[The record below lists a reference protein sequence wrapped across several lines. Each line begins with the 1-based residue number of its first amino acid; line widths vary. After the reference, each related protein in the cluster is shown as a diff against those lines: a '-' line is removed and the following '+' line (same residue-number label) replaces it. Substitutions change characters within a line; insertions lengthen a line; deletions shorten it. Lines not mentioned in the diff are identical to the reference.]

1 MIKVPLDIPAFT
13 ADLLRRKEL
22 IDKSL
27 ELLLPPAD
35 TDPAVIHEAMHY
47 AVFNGGKRLRPI
59 LVAEGAVIAGI
70 SQETVMYTAC
80 GLELLHCYS
89 LVHDDLPAMDDDD
102 YRRGKPTCHRVF
114 GEANA
119 ILTGDALLTA
129 AFEMISRNADV
140 EGVTSSQ
147 VIRVIR
153 EVAEAAGSRGMVGGQ
168 VLDLAAEN
176 KEISYDDLKTLHS
189 LKTGELFRAALRSGA
204 ILGNMDARG
213 LQALTDYA
221 RQFGMAFQITDDILD
236 VSGDQQLIGKP
247 VGSDAK
253 NHKTTYPSLFGLE
266 GALKMA
272 RENVQNC
279 LDSLSIFG
287 AEADF
292 LRDLAVYTL
301 ERRS

>member
-1 MIKVPLDIPAFT
+1 MPLDIPAFT

-22 IDKSL
+22 IDKNL

-35 TDPAVIHEAMHY
+35 VNPAVIHEAMHY
-47 AVFNGGKRLRPI
+47 SVFNGGKRLRPI
-59 LVAEGAVIAGI
+59 LVVEGALIAGM
-70 SQETVMYTAC
+70 SQETVMCTAC

-129 AFEMISRNADV
+129 AFELISRNADV

-176 KEISYDDLKTLHS
+176 KEIPYNDLKTLHS
-189 LKTGELFRAALRSGA
+189 LKTGELFRAALRAGA

-221 RQFGMAFQITDDILD
+221 CQFGMAFQITDDILD

-247 VGSDAK
+247 VGSDIK
-253 NHKTTYPSLFGLE
+253 NHKTTYPSLFGPE

-292 LRDLAVYTL
+292 LRDLAVFTL
-301 ERRS
+301 ERQS